1 MLMKTQSA
9 PRQAATFAE
18 AGDAVTEQRR
28 RYMTR
33 EPADKRLLEI
43 HVYPQ
48 LGNFGVS
55 DIERRHVAEVL
66 RAVRARAPK
75 SVPRVRR
82 CIARVLHWAVVHGLR
97 PDNPCSSALE
107 RRVAGRYART
117 EPHAALPNAQ
127 VPDAVA
133 AARSATHW
141 IGTKLLLE
149 FMVLTAARPGD
160 ARLARWGEINVE
172 RPHVGRANR
181 ADADSRRTSCAALER
196 GAHSGR
202 RSPRPPRTPGG
213 APQRWRLRPCI
224 SQQAGAGGVKRC
236 SSQDAQSPENR
247 RCTVRFQDI
256 VRRVG

>member
-1 MLMKTQSA
+1 M
-9 PRQAATFAE
+9 
-18 AGDAVTEQRR
+18 TEQQR

-66 RAVRARAPK
+66 TAVRARAPK
-75 SVPRVRR
+75 SVPRVHR

-97 PDNPCSSALE
+97 PDNPCSPALE
-107 RRVAGRYART
+107 RLVAGRCART

-141 IGTKLLLE
+141 IGTKLLFE

-172 RPHVGRANR
+172 RPMWAVPIERMQIRGGHRVPL
-181 ADADSRRTSCAALER
+181 SSAALTVVGEAR
-196 GAHSGR
+196 QHESDSGAR
-202 RSPRPPRTPGG
+202 
-213 APQRWRLRPCI
+213 
-224 SQQAGAGGVKRC
+224 
-236 SSQDAQSPENR
+236 
-247 RCTVRFQDI
+247 
-256 VRRVG
+256 